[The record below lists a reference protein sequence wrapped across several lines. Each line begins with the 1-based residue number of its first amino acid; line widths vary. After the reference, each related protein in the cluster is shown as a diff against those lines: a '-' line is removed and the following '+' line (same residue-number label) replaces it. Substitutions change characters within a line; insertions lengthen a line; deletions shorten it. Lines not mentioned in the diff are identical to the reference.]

1 MPDITSVYGRMHN
14 RLFTNSIESHN
25 EQQGRLLGNF
35 DRDEFKKEFLPRLA
49 DYEKQWHSSFSEN
62 GELIDVN
69 KAKDILTQIHS
80 LYEPSLRSNL
90 KSDPTAVKSD
100 WEIYDEVCE
109 GLKNMQENYMDI
121 YAQVT
126 DQYQLYMKDVSS
138 FKSSLT
144 SYMDNGTD
152 NINLDIP
159 GIKKEITTI
168 IDKWS
173 TTPILT
179 VYSQEDADYWAD
191 QLGLPYKK
199 DGNTYS
205 FYVNLEPMNDLL
217 DAVSKLKS
225 PVSTQ
230 VFSEWQNSVNTA
242 CSTVESDTQIMA
254 QKYSQANTVF
264 NNLAKILSSTMDAL
278 YQTDKQFLS
287 N

>member
-1 MPDITSVYGRMHN
+1 MPDITSIHANMHN
-14 RLFTNSIESHN
+14 RFFTTQIESHDVKKQKFL
-25 EQQGRLLGNF
+25 ENF
-35 DRDEFKKEFLPRLA
+35 DRDEFKKEFIPRLA
-49 DYEKQWHSSFSEN
+49 DYEKEWHSSVSKN
-62 GELIDVN
+62 GELIDTK

-80 LYEPSLRSNL
+80 LYEPSLRTTL
-90 KSDPTAVKSD
+90 KSDPKAVKSD
-100 WEIYDEVCE
+100 WEIYQEVCDS
-109 GLKNMQENYMDI
+109 LDYMQKNYMDI
-121 YAQVT
+121 YAEVT
-126 DQYQLYMKDVSS
+126 NQYQLYMKDVSS
-138 FKSSLT
+138 FKASLT

-152 NINLDIP
+152 NIKLDIP
-159 GIKKEITTI
+159 GIKKEITDI

-173 TTPILT
+173 ATPILS

-191 QLGLPYKK
+191 QLGLTYTKNG
-199 DGNTYS
+199 DTYS
-205 FYVNLEPMNDLL
+205 FYVNLAPMNDLL

-242 CSTVESDTQIMA
+242 CSTVESDTQIIA